1 MRFAGVTAVVMAA
14 FAAGF
19 LFAQGTDPD
28 PEPSCEMCE
37 AEFVSREEIAAY
49 RRVAEATE
57 VTDQQVRSLDIGRSN
72 VQVAYLHRGRLEA
85 PRPQS
90 VAEHD
95 LVTEVY
101 VVLEGSA
108 TILTGPELVDAE
120 RRPADYRAV
129 RFLNGPGH
137 NAAAVRNGVTHEVEK
152 GDVLVIPAGTGH
164 QFVRI
169 EDEVHY
175 LMVRVDPDKVVPLMN
190 AEDSRGYLAE
200 HGETIR

>member
-1 MRFAGVTAVVMAA
+1 
-14 FAAGF
+14 
-19 LFAQGTDPD
+19 
-28 PEPSCEMCE
+28 MCP
-37 AEFVSREEIAAY
+37 ADFVPREEVEAY
-49 RRVAEATE
+49 GRVARATE
-57 VTDQQVRSLDIGRSN
+57 VTDQQIRSLDIGRAN
-72 VQVAYLHRGRLEA
+72 VQVAYLRRGRLEA

-101 VVLEGSA
+101 VVLSGSA
-108 TILTGPELVDAE
+108 TLLTGPNLVDAE

-137 NAAAVRNGVTHEVEK
+137 NAADVRNGVTHEVEA

-169 EDEVHY
+169 EDEVSY
-175 LMVRVDPDKVVPLMN
+175 LMVRVDPDKVVPLMS
-190 AEDSRGYLAE
+190 AEDSRAYLAG